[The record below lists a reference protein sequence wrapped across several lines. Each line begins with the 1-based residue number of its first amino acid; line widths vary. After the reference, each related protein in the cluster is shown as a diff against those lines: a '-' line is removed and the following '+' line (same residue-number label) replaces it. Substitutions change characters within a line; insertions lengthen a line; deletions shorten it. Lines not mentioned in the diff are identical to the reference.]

1 MPSFS
6 GFEHIIRENE
16 PIANGTWFRV
26 GGPAQYFA
34 EPTSISEL
42 AGLVRRCR
50 DENVPVRVLGGGSN
64 VLLPDEGV
72 TGLVIHLAAPAFSE
86 IRVSGKKLIAGGG
99 AKLGHVISTAVREG
113 LAGLEPLVGIP
124 GTIGGALRL
133 NAGANGSD
141 IGQLAEQ
148 ATVMDRL
155 GEMIVH
161 ERSDLRFAYR
171 ESSLDELVILQAE
184 FALEEEDAEA
194 LTKRMQTLWI
204 VRRSSQPQGT
214 LNMGCIFKDVGGISA
229 ASLIEQAGLKYAQVG
244 QAAVSDVNANFIIA
258 RPGAKAADV
267 VSLIEL
273 LRSGVAERLGI
284 ALEAEIQIWQN

>member
-42 AGLVRRCR
+42 SGLVRRCR

-267 VSLIEL
+267 VGLIEL